1 MFTFSWQ
8 FLRASVTG
16 VPGPLKAT
24 NASKISVND
33 RRSFAVD
40 SPTEPL
46 LRQFTDHGIG
56 YYAAVLVEKESC
68 MRSLFLKTALI
79 LTVVMSWSGA
89 PAAELTEAA
98 TTQNPRFQS
107 IGPLA
112 FSPDGVLFAG
122 DTQAGAIVALDLGK
136 AATGGVPGAKAIP
149 AFDQKVAAL
158 LGTDVREI
166 TVTDLAVHPRTRN
179 AFASVMRGQGTN
191 AQAALLRVDGAG
203 KIDVV
208 RLEEVNFT
216 RVDLPNAPAANPG
229 DQRNAR
235 TSSIT
240 DMAFVDGR
248 LYVAG
253 LSNEEFSS
261 KLRTV
266 NYPFKSSAAEPG
278 TSVEIYHGNH
288 GQFETRSPVYTF
300 VPYKVKG
307 ETNLIA
313 GYLCTPLVKFPVNS
327 LKSGAKV
334 MGTTIAE
341 LGNRNR
347 PLDMIVYQKNG
358 KEFLL
363 MSNNSRGVMKIP
375 TEGFADAASITT
387 RVASPTGGV
396 AYESIASMKGVEQL
410 DLLDAANTI
419 VLARTDAGVLN
430 LDVVALP

>member
-1 MFTFSWQ
+1 
-8 FLRASVTG
+8 
-16 VPGPLKAT
+16 
-24 NASKISVND
+24 
-33 RRSFAVD
+33 
-40 SPTEPL
+40 
-46 LRQFTDHGIG
+46 
-56 YYAAVLVEKESC
+56 
-68 MRSLFLKTALI
+68 MRSLVLKSALV
-79 LTVVMSWSGA
+79 LTVLVSWSGV
-89 PAAELTEAA
+89 PAAERAA
-98 TTQNPRFQS
+98 VATGPSFKS
-107 IGPLA
+107 IGPMA

-122 DTQAGAIVALDLGK
+122 DTQSAAIFALDLGK
-136 AATGGVPGAKAIP
+136 AATGGVAGAKAIP

-166 TVTDLAVHPRTRN
+166 TVTDLVVHPKTRN
-179 AFASVMRGQGTN
+179 AFASVMRGQGNT
-191 AQAALLRVDGAG
+191 AAAALLRIDGAG
-203 KIDVV
+203 KI
-208 RLEEVNFT
+208 EVIPFDQIQYT
-216 RVDLPNAPAANPG
+216 KVELPNAPVANPEAR
-229 DQRNAR
+229 QNAR
-235 TSSIT
+235 TQSIT

-261 KLRTV
+261 KLRSV
-266 NYPFKSSAAEPG
+266 SYPFSTIDGG

-313 GYLCTPLVKFPVNS
+313 GYLCTPLVKFPVS
-327 LKSGAKV
+327 GLKPGAKV

-347 PLDMIVYQKNG
+347 PLDMIVYKKDG
-358 KEFLL
+358 KEFIL

-375 TEGFADAASITT
+375 TDGFATADGITKP
-387 RVASPTGGV
+387 VADKAGV
-396 AYESIASMKGVEQL
+396 SYETITAMKGVEQL

>member
-1 MFTFSWQ
+1 
-8 FLRASVTG
+8 
-16 VPGPLKAT
+16 
-24 NASKISVND
+24 
-33 RRSFAVD
+33 
-40 SPTEPL
+40 
-46 LRQFTDHGIG
+46 
-56 YYAAVLVEKESC
+56 
-68 MRSLFLKTALI
+68 MRSLFLKSALI
-79 LTVVMSWSGA
+79 LAVVVSWSGV
-89 PAAELTEAA
+89 PAAERTDAA
-98 TTQNPRFQS
+98 NGTNPSFKS

-122 DTQAGAIVALDLGK
+122 DTQAASIFALDLGK
-136 AATGGVPGAKAIP
+136 AATGGAAGAKAIP

-166 TVTDLAVHPRTRN
+166 TVTDLVVHPKTRN
-179 AFASVMRGQGTN
+179 AFASVMRGQGTS
-191 AQAALLRVDGAG
+191 AQAALLRIDGAG
-203 KIDVV
+203 KIEVVPFADVK
-208 RLEEVNFT
+208 FSK
-216 RVDLPNAPAANPG
+216 VDLPNAPAANPG
-229 DQRNAR
+229 DTRNAR

-261 KLRTV
+261 KLRSV
-266 NYPFKSSAAEPG
+266 SYPFNTIDNG

-347 PLDMIVYQKNG
+347 PLDMIVYQKDG

-387 RVASPTGGV
+387 RVSTEKGGV
-396 AYESIASMKGVEQL
+396 GYETITAMKGVEQL
-410 DLLDAANTI
+410 DLLDAKNTI
-419 VLARTDAGVLN
+419 VLARSDAGVLN

>member
-1 MFTFSWQ
+1 
-8 FLRASVTG
+8 
-16 VPGPLKAT
+16 
-24 NASKISVND
+24 
-33 RRSFAVD
+33 
-40 SPTEPL
+40 
-46 LRQFTDHGIG
+46 
-56 YYAAVLVEKESC
+56 
-68 MRSLFLKTALI
+68 MRTLFLKSALV
-79 LTVVMSWSGA
+79 LTVVLSWSGV
-89 PAAELTEAA
+89 PAAERSDAA
-98 TTQNPRFQS
+98 NGTNPAFKT

-122 DTQAGAIVALDLGK
+122 DTQAAAIFALDLGK
-136 AATGGVPGAKAIP
+136 AAAGGAPGAKAIP

-166 TVTDLAVHPRTRN
+166 TVTDLAVHPKTHN
-179 AFASVMRGQGTN
+179 AFASVMRGQGTS
-191 AQAALLRVDGAG
+191 AQPALLRIDGAG
-203 KIDVV
+203 KIEVVSFGDVKYS
-208 RLEEVNFT
+208 
-216 RVDLPNAPAANPG
+216 RVELPNAPAAVPG
-229 DQRNAR
+229 VQNSAR

-240 DMAFVDGR
+240 DMAYVDGR

-261 KLRTV
+261 KLRSV
-266 NYPFKSSAAEPG
+266 SYPFNTVDSGA
-278 TSVEIYHGNH
+278 SVEIYHGNH
-288 GQFETRSPVYTF
+288 AQFETRSPVYTF

-313 GYLCTPLVKFPVNS
+313 GYLCTPLVKFPVSS

-358 KEFLL
+358 QEFLL

-375 TEGFADAASITT
+375 TANFGDASAITKPVT
-387 RVASPTGGV
+387 TEKGGIG
-396 AYESIASMKGVEQL
+396 YESITSLKGVEQL
-410 DLLDAANTI
+410 DLLDANNTI
-419 VLARTDAGVLN
+419 ILARTDAGVLN